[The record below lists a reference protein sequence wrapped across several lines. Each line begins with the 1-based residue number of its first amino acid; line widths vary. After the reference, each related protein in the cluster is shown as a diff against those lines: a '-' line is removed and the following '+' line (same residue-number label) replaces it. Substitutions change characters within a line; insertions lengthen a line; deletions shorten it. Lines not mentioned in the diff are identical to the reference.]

1 MGIKIKITV
10 LLSLTT
16 NFIVA
21 QNTLKELK
29 KYALHYCIAHNYHL
43 IDSECSTH
51 DYTSSYILEVK
62 KISNELMDE
71 VRFYTEEKTD
81 KYYKGP
87 PPPAWLYD
95 EQANYICYL
104 CTDFYESQEL
114 HHFIKRLIRKYRKKQ
129 PLSNE

>member
-1 MGIKIKITV
+1 MEKMIDILGAIIQGDINK
-10 LLSLTT
+10 
-16 NFIVA
+16 
-21 QNTLKELK
+21 TL
-29 KYALHYCIAHNYHL
+29 
-43 IDSECSTH
+43 
-51 DYTSSYILEVK
+51 

-129 PLSNE
+129 PLSDE

>member
-1 MGIKIKITV
+1 MGIKIKIIV

-29 KYALHYCIAHNYHL
+29 RYALYYCIAHNYHL

-71 VRFYTEEKTD
+71 GRILGSE
-81 KYYKGP
+81 
-87 PPPAWLYD
+87 
-95 EQANYICYL
+95 
-104 CTDFYESQEL
+104 
-114 HHFIKRLIRKYRKKQ
+114 IKKHLK
-129 PLSNE
+129 

>member
-43 IDSECSTH
+43 ID
-51 DYTSSYILEVK
+51 
-62 KISNELMDE
+62 
-71 VRFYTEEKTD
+71 
-81 KYYKGP
+81 
-87 PPPAWLYD
+87 

-129 PLSNE
+129 PLSDE

>member
-1 MGIKIKITV
+1 MIEFQTIKYNEQLGAK
-10 LLSLTT
+10 LQKNSW
-16 NFIVA
+16 N
-21 QNTLKELK
+21 
-29 KYALHYCIAHNYHL
+29 
-43 IDSECSTH
+43 
-51 DYTSSYILEVK
+51 DYTASYIFEVK

-129 PLSNE
+129 PF